1 MTNPKTAI
9 QFHDVSFAYTGVTV
23 LSGIDLEIA
32 ENDFVA
38 VIGPSGCGK
47 STLLRLVSG
56 LLRPSTGTLFANG
69 KEVTSP
75 GLDRA
80 VVFQDYSLFPW
91 YSCIEN
97 LVLALAKSN
106 PGKSKKEYRHIAEEY
121 LEMVGLAGNGNK
133 IPGELSGGM
142 RQRVAIARALALNSP
157 ILLMDEPFGALD
169 AITRARQ
176 QEMLL
181 NIWQTSGDRRK
192 TVVFVTH
199 DVDEALILAN
209 RVIVLGVNPGH
220 VAADITVDLP
230 RPRSR
235 SNSIVSRQFSLLREQ
250 LMQELDKAVLSQLAL
265 AEENNDGMGI

>member
-1 MTNPKTAI
+1 MSSPENHAI
-9 QFHDVSFAYTGVTV
+9 RLEHVSFAYSGETV
-23 LSGIDLEIA
+23 LSEIDLA
-32 ENDFVA
+32 VDENDFVA

-56 LLRPSTGTLFANG
+56 LILPSSGEIFANG
-69 KEVTSP
+69 KKVEAP

-91 YSCIEN
+91 ITCMGN
-97 LVLALAKSN
+97 LVLALEQSR
-106 PGKSKKEYRHIAEEY
+106 PGIPKKRCREIAEEY
-121 LEMVGLAGNGNK
+121 LAMVGLAGSGGK

-157 ILLMDEPFGALD
+157 VLLMDEPFGALD

-176 QEMLL
+176 QDMLL
-181 NIWQTSGDRRK
+181 NIWQTSGGQRK

-209 RVIVLGVNPGH
+209 RIIVLGVRPGH
-220 VAADITVDLP
+220 IAADIPVPLP

-235 SNSIVSRQFSLLREQ
+235 GNSIGSRPFLLLREQ
-250 LMQELDKAVLSQLAL
+250 LMRELDLAVSTQLNL
-265 AEENNDGMGI
+265 AESKDGSGI

>member
-1 MTNPKTAI
+1 MAPAI
-9 QFHDVSFAYTGVTV
+9 QFQNVSFAYSGVTV
-23 LSGIDLEIA
+23 LSGISLELA

-47 STLLRLVSG
+47 STLLRLIGG
-56 LLRPSTGTLFANG
+56 LLLPTAGKVSANG
-69 KEVTSP
+69 REVAAP

-91 YSCIEN
+91 FSCTEN
-97 LVLALAKSN
+97 LVLALEQSR
-106 PGKSKKEYRHIAEEY
+106 PGLPKKQYRHIAEEY
-121 LEMVGLAGNGNK
+121 LGMVGLAGNGNK

-209 RVIVLGVNPGH
+209 RVVVLGVNPGH
-220 VAADITVDLP
+220 VAADLTVDLP

-235 SNSIVSRQFSLLREQ
+235 GNSIVSRQFIRLREQ
-250 LMQELDKAVLSQLAL
+250 LLQELDKAVLSQLEL
-265 AEENNDGMGI
+265 SEESSNGAGI

>member
-1 MTNPKTAI
+1 MSSPENHAI
-9 QFHDVSFAYTGVTV
+9 RLEHVSFAYSVETV
-23 LSGIDLEIA
+23 LSEIDLA
-32 ENDFVA
+32 VDENDFVA

-56 LLRPSTGTLFANG
+56 LILPSSGEIFANG
-69 KEVTSP
+69 KKVEAP

-91 YSCIEN
+91 ITCMGN
-97 LVLALAKSN
+97 LVLALEQSR
-106 PGKSKKEYRHIAEEY
+106 PGVSKKHCREIAEEY
-121 LEMVGLAGNGNK
+121 LAMVGLAGSGGK

-157 ILLMDEPFGALD
+157 VLLMDEPFGALD

-176 QEMLL
+176 QDMLL
-181 NIWQTSGDRRK
+181 NIWQTSGGRRK

-209 RVIVLGVNPGH
+209 RVIVLGVRPGH
-220 VAADITVDLP
+220 IAVDIPVPLP

-235 SNSIVSRQFSLLREQ
+235 GNSIGSRPFLLLREQ
-250 LMQELDKAVLSQLAL
+250 LMRELDLAVSTQLNL
-265 AEENNDGMGI
+265 AESKDGSGI

>member
-1 MTNPKTAI
+1 MTAAVEFQN
-9 QFHDVSFAYTGVTV
+9 VSFAYTGTV
-23 LSGIDLEIA
+23 ILDRIDLQIDP
-32 ENDFVA
+32 NDFIA

-47 STLLRLVSG
+47 STLLRLIGG
-56 LLRPSTGTLFANG
+56 LLLPTAGKVLANG
-69 KEVTSP
+69 REVTAP

-91 YSCIEN
+91 YTCTEN
-97 LVLALAKSN
+97 LVLALSQSN
-106 PGKSKKEYRHIAEEY
+106 PGASKRHHRKIAEEY
-121 LEMVGLAGNGNK
+121 LAMVGLAGNGGK
-133 IPGELSGGM
+133 VPGELSGGM

-181 NIWQTSGDRRK
+181 DIWQTSGERRK

-220 VAADITVDLP
+220 IAADISVDLP

-235 SNSIVSRQFSLLREQ
+235 GNSVVSKLFSQLREQ

-265 AEENNDGMGI
+265 TSENNDGTGI

>member
-1 MTNPKTAI
+1 MTSAAI
-9 QFHDVSFAYTGVTV
+9 RLRNISFAYSGVTV
-23 LSGIDLEIA
+23 LSGIDLEVA
-32 ENDFVA
+32 ENDFIA
-38 VIGPSGCGK
+38 IIGPSGCGK
-47 STLLRLVSG
+47 STLLRLIGG
-56 LLRPSTGTLFANG
+56 LLPPTAGTVFANG
-69 KEVTSP
+69 REVTAP

-91 YSCIEN
+91 FSCIEN
-97 LVLALAKSN
+97 LVLALGQSN
-106 PGKSKKEYRHIAEEY
+106 PGLPKKQYRHIAEKY
-121 LEMVGLAGNGNK
+121 LAMVGLAGSGGK

-181 NIWQTSGDRRK
+181 DIWQTSGERRK

-209 RVIVLGVNPGH
+209 RVVVLGVNPGH
-220 VAADITVDLP
+220 VAADIAVDLP

-235 SNSIVSRQFSLLREQ
+235 GNSIVSRQFSRLREQ
-250 LMQELDKAVLSQLAL
+250 LMQELDKAVLSQLEL
-265 AEENNDGMGI
+265 GSENNEGTGI